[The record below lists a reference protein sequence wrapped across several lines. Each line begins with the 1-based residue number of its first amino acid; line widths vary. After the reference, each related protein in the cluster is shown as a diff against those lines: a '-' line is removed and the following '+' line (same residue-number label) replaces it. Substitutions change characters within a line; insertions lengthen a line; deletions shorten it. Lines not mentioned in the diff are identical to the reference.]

1 MRNLTCLTLNGL
13 PRDLGLA
20 HGAAHGSRIHAFLND
35 RFARVAA
42 LNPDYASWEA
52 LLPQLNKYADC
63 IRTTLPDLWEELVGL
78 SIGAGIKMEEAV
90 LLQVRR
96 ELVGFQKVPATG
108 DCTTFVHRRRNG
120 FVCGQTV
127 DLSGHME
134 TEISALRVMPG
145 KGRIGCT
152 LMSFTGLTGY
162 LGMNDAGLC
171 IGLNLVLGGEWR
183 PGIPGY
189 MAIRHLLDKAQDA
202 EDALALLRTLPL
214 ASSRSLTL
222 ADAQQ
227 TLVVE
232 YLPGEFDHWRM
243 DQCVHTNHF
252 LSPMFRERD
261 CLNTFARTSSVRR
274 LSACQERLD
283 SLSHES
289 RAEHYLDMLGASP
302 VYVRPN
308 GDIRRDCTVGA
319 ALMFPSN
326 RALHVVGGHP
336 AHGMRLDISF

>member
-1 MRNLTCLTLNGL
+1 VRASKWKKLFY
-13 PRDLGLA
+13 
-20 HGAAHGSRIHAFLND
+20 SRSAESWSDFRKYQQRGTAPLSYTD
-35 RFARVAA
+35 AVT
-42 LNPDYASWEA
+42 ASCA
-52 LLPQLNKYADC
+52 GKP
-63 IRTTLPDLWEELVGL
+63 
-78 SIGAGIKMEEAV
+78 SISV
-90 LLQVRR
+90 V
-96 ELVGFQKVPATG
+96 
-108 DCTTFVHRRRNG
+108 
-120 FVCGQTV
+120 
-127 DLSGHME
+127 
-134 TEISALRVMPG
+134 SALRVMPG